1 VKENV
6 GQCIMRT
13 KRERKATIIPKNLPW
28 GVLLWQLP
36 DGKLFCDQHGNYLS
50 AECFKGDLAAVEK
63 MRLAAAYYGAAQG
76 QTIFMPGRR
85 KISQSEW
92 EDSMEEMIDGKP
104 LHGDI
109 DA

>member
-1 VKENV
+1 
-6 GQCIMRT
+6 MRT
-13 KRERKATIIPKNLPW
+13 KRQKKATIIPKDLPW
-28 GVLLWQLP
+28 GVLLWRLP
-36 DGKLFCDQHGNYLS
+36 DGKIFCDREGNYLS
-50 AECFKGDLAAVEK
+50 VECFKGDLAAVEK
-63 MRLAAAYYGAAQG
+63 MRLAATYYGAFEG
-76 QTIFMPGRR
+76 QTVFLAGRR